1 MMFQRFSVLLNFH
14 VPPTR
19 LKIPAMSTWSTN
31 RVHTSN
37 EYEVWIDFILPA
49 RKDEVLI
56 DFILLQN
63 GRNRFHKTGTRRFS
77 KRFSV
82 LLNFHVPPRLKI
94 PAMSTWSTNRFHTSK
109 ENEVWIDFILPARKD
124 EVLIG
129 FILLQNGR
137 NRFHKTG
144 ARRFSKRFS
153 VLLNF
158 HVPPRLKIP
167 VMSTWSTNRFH
178 TSKEYE
184 VWIDFI
190 LPARKEY

>member
-1 MMFQRFSVLLNFH
+1 MISYFCASKVLIHF
-14 VPPTR
+14 
-19 LKIPAMSTWSTN
+19 ISTSWWSMN
-31 RVHTSN
+31 CFHTSC
-37 EYEVWIDFILPA
+37 VP
-49 RKDEVLI
+49 EVLI

-63 GRNRFHKTGTRRFS
+63 GRKRFHKTGARRFW

-82 LLNFHVPPRLKI
+82 LLNFQVPPRLKI

-109 ENEVWIDFILPARKD
+109 EYEVWIDFILPARKD

-158 HVPPRLKIP
+158 LVPPRLKIP
-167 VMSTWSTNRFH
+167 AMSPWSTNWFH
-178 TSKEYE
+178 TSNEYE

-190 LPARKEY
+190 LLREQSTKCVRAKF